1 MVQKIELTKVNQRNI
16 YIVPTSVR
24 HKCHSS
30 RDDAD
35 KTFIYSAAS
44 DINMTK
50 SPPFGAARR

>member
-1 MVQKIELTKVNQRNI
+1 MTSSYSLININQRNI

-30 RDDAD
+30 REDAD

>member
-1 MVQKIELTKVNQRNI
+1 MTSSYSLININQRNI

-30 RDDAD
+30 REDAD

-50 SPPFGAARR
+50 SPPTGAARR